1 MTVVAAGNEADGET
15 SDCLWWD
22 HGDEDELLTA
32 GEMHSG
38 DGTSIGQSSCIK
50 ASVPHFVLY

>member
-1 MTVVAAGNEADGET
+1 MTVVAAGKEADRET
-15 SDCLWWD
+15 SDCLCWD

-38 DGTSIGQSSCIK
+38 DGSNIGQYSYIK